1 MTTTPNLNELY
12 IYDNVFVTDG
22 EKIKNRFQEEGY
34 GIVKSVELIKSYEG
48 ECNVDH
54 QNLYSAAFV
63 VIEEWFNNEKTCKFQ
78 KDILDNN
85 VAAQLMHDNNNNNN
99 NNNYW
104 EFEVLNTNT
113 NTNTNTNS
121 STIMNL
127 NNKIK
132 DLNSHI
138 AYLEYYFNYL
148 SGGVNYLLEESR
160 VNYLSGGVNYLLE
173 ESRVKYIKKERKKKM
188 EKIAYERRKA
198 QRQWKN
204 RLRPLDKLK

>member
-12 IYDNVFVTDG
+12 IYDNVLVTDG

-34 GIVKSVELIKSYEG
+34 GIIKSVELIKSYEG
-48 ECNVDH
+48 ECNVDN

-63 VIEEWFNNEKTCKFQ
+63 VIEEWFNNEKSYKFQ

-85 VAAQLMHDNNNNNN
+85 VAAQLMCDNNNNNN
-99 NNNYW
+99 W
-104 EFEVLNTNT
+104 EFELFNTN
-113 NTNTNTNS
+113 NNS
-121 STIMNL
+121 ITIMNL

-160 VNYLSGGVNYLLE
+160 L
-173 ESRVKYIKKERKKKM
+173 KYIKRERKKKM
-188 EKIAYERRKA
+188 EKIEYERRKA

>member
-1 MTTTPNLNELY
+1 MPNLNELY

-34 GIVKSVELIKSYEG
+34 GIVKSVELIKPYES

-85 VAAQLMHDNNNNNN
+85 VAAQLMCDNNNNN

-160 VNYLSGGVNYLLE
+160 V
-173 ESRVKYIKKERKKKM
+173 KYIKTERKKKM

>member
-1 MTTTPNLNELY
+1 MPNLNELY

-34 GIVKSVELIKSYEG
+34 GIVKSVELIKPYEG

-85 VAAQLMHDNNNNNN
+85 VAAQLMRDNNNNN

-113 NTNTNTNS
+113 NTNNNS

-138 AYLEYYFNYL
+138 AYLEYYF
-148 SGGVNYLLEESR
+148 
-160 VNYLSGGVNYLLE
+160 NYLSGGVNYLLE

>member
-99 NNNYW
+99 NNYW

-160 VNYLSGGVNYLLE
+160 V
-173 ESRVKYIKKERKKKM
+173 KYIKTERKKKM
-188 EKIAYERRKA
+188 EKNAYERRKA